1 MTAVPAPR
9 GHQPVSRGKQ
19 SKAQNAF
26 DTEEASFPSIPRSRS
41 YP

>member
-1 MTAVPAPR
+1 MTAISAPR

-19 SKAQNAF
+19 AKAQAF
-26 DTEEASFPSIPRSRS
+26 DIEEASFPSIPRSRS